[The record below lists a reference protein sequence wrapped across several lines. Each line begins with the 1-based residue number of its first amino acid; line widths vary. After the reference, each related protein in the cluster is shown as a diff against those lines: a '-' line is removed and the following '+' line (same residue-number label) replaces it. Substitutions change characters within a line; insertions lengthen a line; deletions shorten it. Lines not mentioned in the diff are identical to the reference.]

1 VVKEINSVNLQAIY
15 VLWLRQ
21 MKRFVRARSRLIA
34 NIIQPFLFLTF
45 FGFGFSSIRFSE
57 NLNYLDFLAP
67 GMIAMSIVFSSMFA
81 GVSVIWDRQF
91 GFLKEVL
98 VAPVSRIAIVIG
110 QTLGGST
117 IAIVQGLIVL
127 GISMLLGVK
136 INVLGILPATI
147 FMILLA
153 FFATS
158 LGLAIASRLEDFHG
172 FQLIMNLLIMP
183 LIFLSSAFFP
193 IQNVPNWMKSIMLG
207 NPLTYA
213 VDGLRG
219 WLIGTFAIPVYL
231 DFIVVVILSTSFML
245 TSTLAFSRCEV

>member
-1 VVKEINSVNLQAIY
+1 MNGNADLQAIY

-21 MKRFVRARSRLIA
+21 MKRFVRARSRLVA
-34 NIIQPFLFLTF
+34 NIIQPFFFLMV
-45 FGFGFSSIRFSE
+45 FGFGFSSFRFGLD
-57 NLNYLDFLAP
+57 LNYMDFLAP
-67 GMIAMSIVFSSMFA
+67 GMVTMSVVFSSLFA

-91 GFLKEVL
+91 GFLKEML
-98 VAPVSRIAIVIG
+98 VAPVSRLTIAFG

-117 IAIVQGLIVL
+117 IAVAQGLIVL
-127 GISMLLGVK
+127 GISLILGVK
-136 INVLGILPATI
+136 VNPLGVLPALI
-147 FMILLA
+147 FMVLIA
-153 FFATS
+153 FSSVS

-193 IQNVPNWMKSIMLG
+193 IHSVPGWMKPVMLV

-219 WLIGTFAIPVYL
+219 WLIGVSAIPIYV
-231 DFIVVVILSTSFML
+231 DFAALIILSLSLMMISAF
-245 TSTLAFSRCEV
+245 AFSRCEV

>member
-1 VVKEINSVNLQAIY
+1 MNGNADLQAIY

-21 MKRFVRARSRLIA
+21 MKRFIRARSRLIA
-34 NIIQPFLFLTF
+34 NIVQPFFFLTV
-45 FGFGFSSIRFSE
+45 FGFGFSSFRFGLD
-57 NLNYLDFLAP
+57 LNYMDFLAP
-67 GMIAMSIVFSSMFA
+67 GMITMSVVFSSIFA

-98 VAPVSRIAIVIG
+98 VAPVSRLTIAFG

-117 IAIVQGLIVL
+117 IAVAQGLIVL
-127 GISMLLGVK
+127 GISLLLGVK
-136 INVLGILPATI
+136 VNPLGILPA
-147 FMILLA
+147 LA
-153 FFATS
+153 FMALTAFSSAS
-158 LGLAIASRLEDFHG
+158 LGLTIASRLEDFHG

-193 IQNVPNWMKSIMLG
+193 IQSAPAWMKTMMLL

-219 WLIGTFAIPVYL
+219 WLIGASAIPIYVDL
-231 DFIVVVILSTSFML
+231 AALATLSL
-245 TSTLAFSRCEV
+245 TLTTISAIAFSRCEV

>member
-1 VVKEINSVNLQAIY
+1 MNGNADLQAIY

-21 MKRFVRARSRLIA
+21 MKRFIRARSRFIA
-34 NIIQPFLFLTF
+34 NIVQPFFFLMV
-45 FGFGFSSIRFSE
+45 FGFGFSSFRFGVD
-57 NLNYLDFLAP
+57 LKYIDFLAP
-67 GMIAMSIVFSSMFA
+67 GIIAMSIVFSSIFA

-98 VAPVSRIAIVIG
+98 VAPVSRLTIAVG

-117 IAIVQGLIVL
+117 IAVVQGLIVL
-127 GISMLLGVK
+127 GISLLLGVK
-136 INVLGILPATI
+136 IDPMGILPALI
-147 FMILLA
+147 FMALIA
-153 FFATS
+153 FSFVS

-193 IQNVPNWMKSIMLG
+193 IQGVPEWMKPIMLI

-219 WLIGTFAIPVYL
+219 WLIGVSAIPIYI
-231 DFIVVVILSTSFML
+231 DFTVLTLLSITLMIVSTI
-245 TSTLAFSRCEV
+245 AFSRCEV

>member
-1 VVKEINSVNLQAIY
+1 MNSANLQAIY

-34 NIIQPFLFLTF
+34 NIIQPFFFLMF
-45 FGFGFSSIRFSE
+45 FGFGFSSIRFGG
-57 NLNYLDFLAP
+57 NLSYIDFLAP
-67 GMIAMSIVFSSMFA
+67 GMITMSVVFSSMFA

-117 IAIVQGLIVL
+117 LAIVQGLIVL
-127 GISMLLGVK
+127 GISVLLGVK
-136 INVLGILPATI
+136 INLLGILPALI
-147 FMILLA
+147 FMVLIA
-153 FFATS
+153 FFAVS
-158 LGLAIASRLEDFHG
+158 LGLTIASRLEDFHG
-172 FQLIMNLLIMP
+172 FQLIMNLLVMP

-193 IQNVPNWMKSIMLG
+193 IQNVPSWMRIVMLS

-219 WLIGTFAIPVYL
+219 WLIGTFAIPIYL
-231 DFIVVVILSTSFML
+231 DFSIVIILSTSLML
-245 TSTLAFSRCEV
+245 TSAFAFSRCEV

>member
-1 VVKEINSVNLQAIY
+1 MNGNADLQAIY

-21 MKRFVRARSRLIA
+21 MKRFIRARSRLIA
-34 NIIQPFLFLTF
+34 NIVQPFFFLMV
-45 FGFGFSSIRFSE
+45 FGFGFSSFRFGVE
-57 NLNYLDFLAP
+57 LKYIDFLAP
-67 GMIAMSIVFSSMFA
+67 GIIAMSIVFSSIFA

-98 VAPVSRIAIVIG
+98 VAPVSRLTIAVG

-117 IAIVQGLIVL
+117 IAVVQGLIVL
-127 GISMLLGVK
+127 GISLLLGVK
-136 INVLGILPATI
+136 INPMGILPALI
-147 FMILLA
+147 FMALIA
-153 FFATS
+153 FSFVS

-193 IQNVPNWMKSIMLG
+193 IQGVPGWMKPIMLI

-219 WLIGTFAIPVYL
+219 WLIGVSAIPIYI
-231 DFIVVVILSTSFML
+231 DFTALTLLSITLVIVSAI
-245 TSTLAFSRCEV
+245 AFSRCEV